1 MCVQRAC
8 FLIWYQNRIYEQS
21 MYVSMYVLFCHVL
34 YGCFVYILYA
44 YICMHLCICILAYI
58 YIYIYIYVCSSVYVY
73 ACLYVGAGTDF
84 CLYKSYLLNCLF
96 CRYLG
101 CYLSVCH
108 CYLGSILSF
117 SFEFLNLNTTT
128 CTKSST

>member
-1 MCVQRAC
+1 M
-8 FLIWYQNRIYEQS
+8 
-21 MYVSMYVLFCHVL
+21 
-34 YGCFVYILYA
+34 
-44 YICMHLCICILAYI
+44 YICMCV
-58 YIYIYIYVCSSVYVY
+58 YIYVCSSVCLY
-73 ACLYVGAGTDF
+73 ACLYVGVGTHF
-84 CLYKSYLLNCLF
+84 CLYKSYLLNCLS

-101 CYLSVCH
+101 CYLSVRH

>member
-1 MCVQRAC
+1 MNRAC
-8 FLIWYQNRIYEQS
+8 MFPCT
-21 MYVSMYVLFCHVL
+21 FCFVMFCMDVL
-34 YGCFVYILYA
+34 YIYCMHIYMYAFVYMYT
-44 YICMHLCICILAYI
+44 CIYI